1 MNLAFNRAKRGNM
14 PELPEVETTIPNL
27 NKIKRSWVG
36 PLLMFGRILLKV
48 GIYLKF
54 NNKKL

>member
-1 MNLAFNRAKRGNM
+1 LAFNRAKRGNM